1 MPSYEILVTSAS
13 RAHLLGPTLES
24 LLAHVDLR
32 PARVLIHDDA
42 AFRPGSIEADQR
54 WRQVKAALAKLP
66 IPCETVLHHA
76 DPPRRLGLALCWLLA
91 NTQAEYVL
99 YSQDDFVTVRALP
112 IEAALAVMDRHHLHQ
127 IRFNKRATLGQKDTW
142 QGPWQKV
149 EHRFPMPAFHVEQ
162 GRSVADPRD
171 EILTLADHWYFQTG
185 LWRVATIRAAL
196 AWLTATPDRT
206 RLFAQ
211 VPAEEAINWVL
222 DGHFGPIPGLTVP
235 YFAPHPDGSRDP
247 GLRAIYQRTFI
258 WGPIGEDRYI
268 RHIGTDPADW
278 AGDHA
283 REPGEADL
291 AKTRQAWA
299 EIASYGTD
307 REWIGRFPPLSAV
320 ERQRLTEGHW
330 LDPGPPVSS

>member
-32 PARVLIHDDA
+32 PTRMLIHDDA
-42 AFRPGSIEADQR
+42 AFRPGTIEADHR
-54 WRQVKAALAKLP
+54 WMQVKAALATLP
-66 IPCETVLHHA
+66 IPCETLLHHA

-91 NTQAEYVL
+91 NTRAEYVL
-99 YSQDDFVTVRALP
+99 YSQDDFVTVRDLP

-149 EHRFPMPAFHVEQ
+149 EHRFSMPTFHVEQ
-162 GRSVADPRD
+162 GPGYPIHTHRRQGREEV
-171 EILTLADHWYFQTG
+171 LTLSDHWYFQTG

-196 AWLTATPDRT
+196 AWLTATRDRT

-247 GLRAIYQRTFI
+247 GLRAVYQRTFI

-307 REWIGRFPPLSAV
+307 REW
-320 ERQRLTEGHW
+320 